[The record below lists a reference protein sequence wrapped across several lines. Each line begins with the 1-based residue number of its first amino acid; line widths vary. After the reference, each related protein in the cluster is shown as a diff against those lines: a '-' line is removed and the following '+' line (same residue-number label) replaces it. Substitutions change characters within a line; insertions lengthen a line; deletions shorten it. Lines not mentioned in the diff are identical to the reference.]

1 MNEKVSS
8 RNIRIRKPEQQPVI
22 NLDEIVAG
30 IISPL
35 QVAILDLQRENKTLR
50 EAVQLIANGLSDM
63 ANSVAIVSSS
73 SGSTKLLLEEALFH
87 INGSIHS
94 MSRALENIGLFVD
107 ADLIMRFY
115 SSPPEAETEEDRH
128 IRNVSDM

>member
-1 MNEKVSS
+1 M
-8 RNIRIRKPEQQPVI
+8 
-22 NLDEIVAG
+22 DEIVAG

-63 ANSVAIVSSS
+63 ANSIAIVSAS

-94 MSRALENIGLFVD
+94 MSTALESIGLVNT
-107 ADLIMRFY
+107 DLVMRYY
-115 SSPPEAETEEDRH
+115 STPPEAETEEDRH